1 MRAQVT
7 ILAILFTT
15 SLLASG
21 NKTETLQELIAR
33 AESAR
38 VEDRPALYVE
48 IAERELKSANEL
60 YTAGKVDE
68 ARTAVQ
74 DVVTYSEK
82 AHDAAIESGKR
93 VKNTEIEFRKMAAK
107 LRDIKRSLN
116 FEDQAPV
123 QAAAERLET
132 LRTDLLSH
140 MFGKGK

>member
-60 YTAGKVDE
+60 YTGGKVDE

-82 AHDAAIESGKR
+82 AHDAAIQSGKR